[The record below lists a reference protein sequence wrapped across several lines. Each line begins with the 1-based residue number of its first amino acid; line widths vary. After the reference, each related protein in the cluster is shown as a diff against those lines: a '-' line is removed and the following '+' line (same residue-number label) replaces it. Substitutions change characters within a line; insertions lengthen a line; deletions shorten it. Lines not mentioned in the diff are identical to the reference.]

1 MFLRFTLVAIATSIA
16 TSLFATEKLDSR
28 FGACAHFMW
37 NKPERERME
46 LCLQRAKEC
55 SIGFIRTET
64 SWIQAQTAKDAPYD
78 FTTWNEVLNCAKR
91 NNIAVSAIITGGIPK
106 WGFHI
111 ADKPDEISKFVSAV
125 VKNGG
130 VSAWEITNEPNLL
143 HYWYAPPNPEKYAN
157 LLKRLYTEIKR
168 VDSSAT
174 VMYAGVAGVPLDYI
188 EATFKAGACQFFDQ
202 MNIHPYQLHN
212 IPEYNLIE
220 EIGALKTLMKKYG
233 VENKPIVITEIG
245 YSSGRINPSLKFIFA
260 EVLKRQGLNTANV
273 EYCVIEDLLYKE
285 STLELNK
292 DVSVFVN
299 GAIKQK
305 KINFCDIKNL
315 DSKKNPVLLLPFN
328 ESFPYEFLPSLKAY
342 IASGGN
348 VIFLGGYPMWFDVI
362 LEDGKPKKVAKRGF
376 GLKQLGVPAPIDTK
390 RIYHH
395 PHYTYYDFAKPAENF
410 STLKLEGKFN
420 SRAFVASDKSDFEF
434 VPVVYGYWKDKTEVK
449 KAPCVAVYKN
459 KNGGSIILNSTY
471 IDEVVSPELQASYT
485 IRSSLLCYALGIK
498 KIAIYSLR
506 DRDTDG
512 TREAH
517 FGIYGFELEQKPLA
531 KAYKTLVDKLGEKS
545 KPTYT
550 EKKGLFSVKWTNLE
564 NNKKYVAV
572 WVARGNKKQQK
583 INRDCK
589 IFDLYG
595 KLICNAKKGD
605 FIEISGNP
613 IYAEYE

>member
-1 MFLRFTLVAIATSIA
+1 MAVSIA

-46 LCLQRAKEC
+46 LCLQRANEC

-64 SWIQAQTAKDAPYD
+64 SWIQAQATKDAPYD

-130 VSAWEITNEPNLL
+130 VSSWEITNEPNLQ
-143 HYWYAPPNPEKYAN
+143 HYWYAQPNPEKYAN

-168 VDSSAT
+168 ADASAT

-188 EATFKAGACQFFDQ
+188 EATFKADAHKYFDE
-202 MNIHPYQLHN
+202 MNIHPYQLHD
-212 IPEYNLIE
+212 IPEYNLID
-220 EIGALKTLMKKYG
+220 EIGELKKLMSAYG
-233 VENKPIVITEIG
+233 IAEKPIVISEMG
-245 YSSGRINPSLKFIFA
+245 YSSGRINPSLKYIFA
-260 EVLKRQGLNTANV
+260 EALKRQGIDV
-273 EYCVIEDLLYKE
+273 EKTEVCIISDKLYKA

-292 DVSVFVN
+292 DVSVFIN
-299 GAIKQK
+299 GAKRQRSIEYCQIKEL
-305 KINFCDIKNL
+305 NP
-315 DSKKNPVLLLPFN
+315 KKNPVLVLPFD
-328 ESFPYEFLPSLKAY
+328 ESFPYEFLIALKSY
-342 IASGGN
+342 INSGGN
-348 VIFLGGYPMWFDVI
+348 VIFLGGYPMWFDIVVK
-362 LEDGKPKKVAKRGF
+362 DGKAEKVAKRDA
-376 GLKQLGVPAPIDTK
+376 GLKCLGLPRPITTK
-390 RIYHH
+390 RIRSH
-395 PHYTYYDFAKPAENF
+395 PHHTYTDFVEPAFGFEN
-410 STLKLEGKFN
+410 LKLEGKFN
-420 SRAFVASDKSDFEF
+420 ARGFVPPSKASGFEF
-434 VPVVYGYWKDKTEVK
+434 VPIVYGCWKDKTKIK
-449 KAPCVAVYKN
+449 KSPCIAMYKN
-459 KNGGSIILNSTY
+459 KNGGSVIFNSTY

-485 IRSSLLCYALGIK
+485 IRSMLLCYALGIK
-498 KIAIYSLR
+498 RISVYTLR
-506 DRDTDG
+506 DRGTDG

-531 KAYKTLVDKLGEKS
+531 KAYKTLVDMLGEKS

-550 EKKGLFSVKWTNLE
+550 EKKGLFSVKWTNPE

-572 WVARGNKKQQK
+572 WLARGNKKQQK

-595 KLICNAKKGD
+595 NLICNAKKDD
-605 FIEISGNP
+605 FVEISGNP
-613 IYAEYE
+613 IYLQYE